1 MASSPFLNQVRTS
14 IRVRGMSIRTEKTYI
29 YWIRFFI
36 RYNNCRH
43 PSDMGAIEVVRFLGY
58 LATERNV
65 AVNTQRIALNA
76 LACLYNQFL
85 KQPLGDLE
93 FNYASKPQR
102 LPEVLMAA
110 EVASILK
117 ETTSRDKLIFSLL

>member
-1 MASSPFLNQVRTS
+1 MASSPFLNEVRTS

-43 PSDMGAIEVVRFLGY
+43 PSEMGATEVVRFLGY

-65 AVNTQRIALNA
+65 AVNTQRIDAIA
-76 LACLYNQFL
+76 
-85 KQPLGDLE
+85 
-93 FNYASKPQR
+93 
-102 LPEVLMAA
+102 
-110 EVASILK
+110 
-117 ETTSRDKLIFSLL
+117 